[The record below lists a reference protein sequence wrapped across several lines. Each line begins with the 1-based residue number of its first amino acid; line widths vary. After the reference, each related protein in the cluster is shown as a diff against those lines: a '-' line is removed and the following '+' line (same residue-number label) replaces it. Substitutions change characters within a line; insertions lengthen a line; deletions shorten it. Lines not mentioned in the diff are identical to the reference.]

1 MEEIIKIFVFSSFSI
16 ILGLVLLG
24 YSIPSLWLFRN
35 RFWLIGL
42 FVGISI
48 FSMKINFEDHFQTA
62 ISSVDGLL
70 SLFCAIM
77 IVGTFTKFYFREV
90 QKNTPLLRYSTEN
103 EIVSDTAKLRI
114 NKHALTGR
122 VVLTQRRL
130 SFVSNNRGRSQFDFF
145 FADPNFEIKLIKRF
159 GIPYKLKFTQQDIS
173 LKVKFPR
180 FWVKEIRNILS
191 QPLSTE
197 FYKY

>member
-1 MEEIIKIFVFSSFSI
+1 MEEIIKLFVFSSFSI
-16 ILGLVLLG
+16 ILALVLLG

-35 RFWLIGL
+35 RFWLISIFIGL
-42 FVGISI
+42 SI
-48 FSMKINFEDHFQTA
+48 FSIKLDFGELFQATRLFEDGFLS
-62 ISSVDGLL
+62 IFWGILIFGSSY
-70 SLFCAIM
+70 M
-77 IVGTFTKFYFREV
+77 WYFREV

-103 EIVSDTAKLRI
+103 EIVSDTGKLRI

-122 VVLTQRRL
+122 VVLTPRRL

-145 FADPNFEIKLIKRF
+145 FADPNFEIILIKRF
-159 GIPYKLKFTQQDIS
+159 GIPYKLKFTHQDIS

-180 FWVKEIRNILS
+180 FWVKEIQNILS